1 MQNRRLK
8 NLACA
13 VVYQAVMDWKWAR
26 RTIDRLVDPD
36 TESKKERLAK
46 AHRLLIDTE
55 AFFLGDDFC
64 IFSDLDGK
72 KLLEVEYGEGC
83 MSAEVV
89 AALEAIGYGVNKYS
103 GRNLYFG
110 GVQGI
115 KFNYDEY
122 GRLVSMTGGADPRR
136 DGKALAW

>member
-36 TESKKERLAK
+36 TTSKKERLAK

-55 AFFLGDDFC
+55 TFFLGDDFC

-72 KLLEVEYGEGC
+72 KLLEDLKN
-83 MSAEVV
+83 SDTK
-89 AALEAIGYGVNKYS
+89 NT
-103 GRNLYFG
+103 RNLENWNF
-110 GVQGI
+110 VQ
-115 KFNYDEY
+115 
-122 GRLVSMTGGADPRR
+122 
-136 DGKALAW
+136 